1 MLALASVAS
10 LMVALDTLVV
20 TTALTTIK
28 ADLGASIEQL
38 EWTVNAYNLGLAVLL
53 VTAAA
58 LGDRL
63 GRRRMF
69 VVGIAVFVA
78 ASAACAL
85 SDSVG
90 ALIAARAVQGVGAA
104 LVLPLSLAIVSAA
117 YPPEKQGAA
126 IGILM
131 GVTGLSVASG
141 PVIGGAI
148 AQGIAWEWIF
158 WINVPL
164 GLVLIPF
171 VLTKIRES
179 HGPEAGLDVPGL
191 GLATL
196 GALGLVW
203 GLVRGNAAG
212 WGSLEVLGTLVAG
225 AVVLAAFVVW
235 ERRAREPMLPISLFA
250 SRAFSAGN
258 SASFL
263 GFAALT
269 GAVFFVSQFLQFG
282 LGNDPL
288 DAGLRQLPWT
298 ATLFICAPIA
308 GPLTDRY
315 GPRPFMIGGLL
326 LQAIGMGWMAL
337 VAAPDMAYGNL
348 IAPMILA
355 GCGISMSIPGM
366 QSAVVG
372 AVPRAFVGKAAG
384 ANTAMRQLGGVFG
397 VAIAVAVFSGAGGYA
412 SAQAFSDGFVLAIAV
427 CAGLSL
433 AGALASLALEPEPKE
448 DLVPALVGVVREAE

>member
-53 VTAAA
+53 MTAAA

-179 HGPEAGLDVPGL
+179 HGPEGGLDVPGL

-337 VAAPDMAYGNL
+337 VAAPDMAYGTL

-372 AVPRAFVGKAAG
+372 AVPRALVGKAAG

>member
-53 VTAAA
+53 MTAAA

-179 HGPEAGLDVPGL
+179 HGPEGGLDVPGL

-225 AVVLAAFVVW
+225 AVVFVAFVVW

-337 VAAPDMAYGNL
+337 VAAPDMAYGTL

-372 AVPRAFVGKAAG
+372 AVPRALVGKAAG

>member
-53 VTAAA
+53 MTAAA

-337 VAAPDMAYGNL
+337 VAAPDMAYGTL

-372 AVPRAFVGKAAG
+372 AVPRALVGKAAG

>member
-1 MLALASVAS
+1 MTENRARGWVLALASVAS

-53 VTAAA
+53 MTAAA

-191 GLATL
+191 CLATL

-212 WGSLEVLGTLVAG
+212 WESLEVLGTLVAG
-225 AVVLAAFVVW
+225 AVVFVAFVVW

-337 VAAPDMAYGNL
+337 VAAPDMAYGTL

-372 AVPRAFVGKAAG
+372 AVPRALVGKAAG

-433 AGALASLALEPEPKE
+433 AGALASWGSA
-448 DLVPALVGVVREAE
+448 RQT